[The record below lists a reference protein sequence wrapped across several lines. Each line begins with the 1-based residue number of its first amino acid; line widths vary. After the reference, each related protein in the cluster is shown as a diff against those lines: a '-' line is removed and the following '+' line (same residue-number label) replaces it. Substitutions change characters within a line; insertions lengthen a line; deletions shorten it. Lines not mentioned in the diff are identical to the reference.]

1 MKRSILLVC
10 VLALICAILGGCG
23 SYRGDGMA
31 VETPTATVDLVPDVS
46 PMATMDPAD
55 GIVRDQ
61 DGVIEDRDTGTP
73 GATVSPM
80 PTVSPAQSAK
90 PVTNAKP

>member
-31 VETPTATVDLVPDVS
+31 VETPTATVDLVPDV
-46 PMATMDPAD
+46 
-55 GIVRDQ
+55 R
-61 DGVIEDRDTGTP
+61 
-73 GATVSPM
+73 TVSCA
-80 PTVSPAQSAK
+80 TRTA
-90 PVTNAKP
+90 